1 MQTSRIGIL
10 LVVLRFNSREHEHT
24 NRQTQDKY
32 YRSFFRG
39 STATIY
45 VHIRRRHTITD
56 EYDTSNTGLSIAS
69 LVLGIVGILSFS
81 TGLSFIFS
89 ILAIIFAAQC
99 MKKKEGIQGLVTAGL
114 VLGIVGLS
122 IWALLAVFL
131 VSIFGIFLLFAF

>member
-1 MQTSRIGIL
+1 M
-10 LVVLRFNSREHEHT
+10 
-24 NRQTQDKY
+24 
-32 YRSFFRG
+32 
-39 STATIY
+39 
-45 VHIRRRHTITD
+45 TD

-99 MKKKEGIQGLVTAGL
+99 TKKKEGTQGLVTAGL

-122 IWALLAVFL
+122 IWALLVVFL